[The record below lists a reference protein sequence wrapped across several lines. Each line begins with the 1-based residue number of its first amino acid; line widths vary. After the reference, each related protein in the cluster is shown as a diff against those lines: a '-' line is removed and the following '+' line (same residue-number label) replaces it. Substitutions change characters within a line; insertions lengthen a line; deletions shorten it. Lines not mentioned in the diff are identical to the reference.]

1 MKRKCLKGWI
11 LTPSPT
17 DGESVPF
24 FVQVRSKDIHWTPAN
39 LPSTYLNLYNVSDT
53 KKHTIRTDVWT
64 FTTNNW
70 NIELYNDLGVRANY
84 KLNIKSMTRQS
95 ANKLSAYVSLPLVMD
110 TSTITVQCTVQA
122 HGDCEASAIVSYE
135 LMSNGLNVTLTN
147 YNVPFDESNANVSSN
162 SAVDIAIQGTAL

>member
-1 MKRKCLKGWI
+1 MNRKCLKGWI

-24 FVQVRSKDIHWTPAN
+24 FVQVRSKDIHWDPAN
-39 LPSTYLNLYNVSDT
+39 LPSTYLNIYNASDT

-64 FTTNNW
+64 FTRNNW

-95 ANKLSAYVSLPLVMD
+95 ANKLSAHVTLPLNINTNTM
-110 TSTITVQCTVQA
+110 TVQCTVRA
-122 HGDCEASAIVSYE
+122 YGECEASAIVSYE
-135 LMSNGLNVTLTN
+135 LMSNDLNIILTN
-147 YNVPFDESNANVSSN
+147 HNVPFSESNANISAN
-162 SAVDIAIQGTAL
+162 SVVDIVIQGTAL